1 MSGTYE
7 GAKLRA
13 LITGAAGWVGFNL
26 CRLWLA
32 KYGPQSVIA
41 LTGPLQHETERR
53 RFGKLCQWPVQRVPL
68 DLRRRPVLGG
78 SQIEDFDVLFH
89 LAAYVRTEDD
99 ASDVRINDNG
109 TQWLLEELG
118 ERLRD
123 KHLVFTSSISAVD
136 TTRAK
141 GGWMD
146 AETECCPRTEYG
158 RSKLN
163 AERIIKAQSVRLG
176 FTYSILRLPIVYGP
190 GYRPAGMFEF
200 FSEQLP
206 KKTLG
211 SRLPWPGRI
220 SIVAVEDTAH
230 ILAEAAV
237 REEMRGR
244 TFFVSSAEDPKMADM
259 ARVAAACLGVNYTPL
274 PTGKVL
280 FRLAGTLGRV
290 LCGATFLPHSLRI
303 LGWRVSLV
311 VDGFRCD
318 GAEVTRMLDMRY
330 LPWSDSFHRMFEL
343 RPRTASTRS
352 KNPEISNPSQAA

>member
-1 MSGTYE
+1 MKTPQ
-7 GAKLRA
+7 LRA
-13 LITGAAGWVGFNL
+13 LITGTAGWVGFNL
-26 CRLWLA
+26 CKLWLA
-32 KYGPQSVIA
+32 KYGPQSVVA
-41 LTGPLQHETERR
+41 LTGPVQHETERR
-53 RFGKLCQWPVQRVPL
+53 RLGQLRQWPLQRLPI

-78 SQIEDFDVLFH
+78 GQVQDFDVLFH

-109 TQWLLEELG
+109 TRWLLEELG
-118 ERLRD
+118 ERLRN

-146 AETECCPRTEYG
+146 AGTECCPRTEYG

-190 GYRPAGMFEF
+190 GYRPGGMFEF
-200 FSEQLP
+200 FREQLP

-220 SIVAVEDTAH
+220 SIVAVGDVAN

-244 TFFVSSAEDPKMADM
+244 TFFVSSAEDPSMADM
-259 ARVAAACLGVNYTPL
+259 ARVAATCLGVNYKPL
-274 PTGKVL
+274 PIGKGL
-280 FRLAGTLGRV
+280 FCLMGTVGRV
-290 LCGATFLPHSLRI
+290 LCCATFLRHSLRI
-303 LGWRVSLV
+303 WGWRVSLV
-311 VDGFRCD
+311 VDGFCCD
-318 GAEVTRMLDMRY
+318 GTELTAMLDMRY

-343 RPRTASTRS
+343 PPPMASTPS
-352 KNPEISNPSQAA
+352 KDLVISNPSQTA

>member
-1 MSGTYE
+1 MTGT
-7 GAKLRA
+7 
-13 LITGAAGWVGFNL
+13 AGWVGFNL
-26 CRLWLA
+26 CKLWLA
-32 KYGPQSVIA
+32 KYGPQSVLA
-41 LTGPLQHETERR
+41 LTGPVQHETERLR
-53 RFGKLCQWPVQRVPL
+53 LGQLRQWPLQRVPL

-78 SQIEDFDVLFH
+78 HIEDFDVLFH

-109 TQWLLEELG
+109 TLWLLEELG
-118 ERLRD
+118 ERLRN

-146 AETECCPRTEYG
+146 AGTECCPRTEYG

-163 AERIIKAQSVRLG
+163 AEEIIKTQSVRLG

-190 GYRPAGMFEF
+190 GYRPGGMFEF
-200 FSEQLP
+200 FREQLP

-220 SIVAVEDTAH
+220 SIVEVEDVAN

-237 REEMRGR
+237 RDEMRGR
-244 TFFVSSAEDPKMADM
+244 TFFVSSAEDPSMADM
-259 ARVAAACLGVNYTPL
+259 ARVAADCLGVNYKPL
-274 PTGKVL
+274 PIVKTL
-280 FRLAGTLGRV
+280 FCLMGSVGRV
-290 LCGATFLPHSLRI
+290 LSGATFLPHSLRI

-311 VDGFRCD
+311 VDGFCCD
-318 GAEVTRMLDMRY
+318 GTELTEMLDMRY
-330 LPWSDSFHRMFEL
+330 SPWRDSFRRMFEL
-343 RPRTASTRS
+343 PPPVASTPFETS
-352 KNPEISNPSQAA
+352 CDSESISNSIASF